1 MISSAKSKQKKY
13 ELVARPSVVVLSWSH
28 ERVSVGRSPAGTSE
42 GVVHLDPVSVPG
54 DLGQGVATLGGAN
67 QGHGLTQPNGLTLDV
82 TGDLWGTRRVCKKP
96 KCEQIKM
103 ERVMSINLIF

>member
-1 MISSAKSKQKKY
+1 M
-13 ELVARPSVVVLSWSH
+13 ARPSVVVLSWSH

-54 DLGQGVATLGGAN
+54 DLGQGVATFGGAN

-82 TGDLWGTRRVCKKP
+82 TGDLWGTRRVCKKQN